1 MLIVL
6 NGYPGVGKLTI
17 GRELAELTGG
27 RLLDVHTV
35 FNLAFALTD
44 VWSEAFYE
52 TVRAVW
58 RIADE
63 RILALLAG
71 VPVIFTEVN
80 TEITSEWADECWA
93 RVRRLAEARGPL
105 MVVHVLC
112 ELEENKR
119 RIQFPGPELARK
131 PRDPAMAERNH
142 TGGAR
147 LSGSDAT
154 NLLRL
159 DVTSMAAAEAARVIQ
174 GWLEGSLVRHS

>member
-6 NGYPGVGKLTI
+6 NGYPGVGKLAI

-63 RILALLAG
+63 RVLALPVG
-71 VPVIFTEVN
+71 VPVILTEVN
-80 TEITSEWADECWA
+80 FEGASPWDLECWA
-93 RVRRLAEARGPL
+93 RVLRLAEDRGPL
-105 MVVHVLC
+105 MVVHVHCDLD
-112 ELEENKR
+112 ENKR
-119 RIQFPGPELARK
+119 RIQSAERGLKRK
-131 PRDPAMAERNH
+131 PRDPTMAERNH
-142 TGGAR
+142 ARGAR
-147 LSGSDAT
+147 LSGWDAA

-159 DVTSMAAAEAARVIQ
+159 DVTSLSEVDAAQAIQ
-174 GWLEGSLVRHS
+174 EWLSESQR